1 MIWKPGNFNLLHFV
15 KPIQSQY
22 SILTNQ
28 KRADQ
33 LKFPAFQLTDTLL
46 NSADIWHG
54 LDLRNILKAL
64 EKIQMLQRKI
74 FHPIAYFYNV
84 QYYVAATAAA
94 GHNVS
99 RKFIS
104 QTISTMANRC
114 LETTSRRYHV
124 YCRAIGRSEN
134 WWGGIPI
141 QGFLKE
147 KASLL
152 FQQKYG

>member
-1 MIWKPGNFNLLHFV
+1 MLH
-15 KPIQSQY
+15 
-22 SILTNQ
+22 
-28 KRADQ
+28 
-33 LKFPAFQLTDTLL
+33 
-46 NSADIWHG
+46 
-54 LDLRNILKAL
+54 
-64 EKIQMLQRKI
+64 RKI
-74 FHPIAYFYNV
+74 FRPIAYFYNV

-134 WWGGIPI
+134 RWGEY
-141 QGFLKE
+141 QS
-147 KASLL
+147 KA
-152 FQQKYG
+152 F